1 MANIQTTK
9 DRLLAFLKEEGLSQ
23 GKFERACGL
32 SNGYVNNLKRSV
44 STEKLELISR
54 AYPALN
60 IQWLMTGEGEMF
72 VERFNLAKVMPKSD
86 RSGYEVPLIPVHA
99 FAGSITES
107 LEDAV
112 FADECEKIISPVSS
126 AQWAMAISGDSM
138 EPQFADGSI
147 VFITRINDVA
157 FIPWGH
163 PMILDTENGVLLKN
177 LYPTEDDEYVEAR
190 SNNPKYPAFRI
201 PKSSIRGIYRVIN
214 VSKFFVT
221 M

>member
-147 VFITRINDVA
+147 VFIARINDVA

>member
-177 LYPTEDDEYVEAR
+177 LYPAEDDEYVEAR

>member
-86 RSGYEVPLIPVHA
+86 HSGYEVPLIPVHA

-147 VFITRINDVA
+147 VYFARINDVA

>member
-99 FAGSITES
+99 FAGNITES

>member
-9 DRLLAFLKEEGLSQ
+9 DRLLAFIKEEGLSQ

-32 SNGYVNNLKRSV
+32 SNGYINNLKRSV

-86 RSGYEVPLIPVHA
+86 HSGYEVPLIPVHA

-147 VFITRINDVA
+147 VFIARINDVA

>member
-1 MANIQTTK
+1 MIKQ
-9 DRLLAFLKEEGLSQ
+9 RLKEYLNAKHLSNRE
-23 GKFERACGL
+23 FERMCGL
-32 SNGYVNNLKRSV
+32 SNGLAARLGPTTNPNTLRKISSACDLNLD
-44 STEKLELISR
+44 
-54 AYPALN
+54 
-60 IQWLMTGEGEMF
+60 WLFSGEGEMF

-86 RSGYEVPLIPVHA
+86 HSGYEVPLIPVHA

-147 VFITRINDVA
+147 VFIARINDVA

>member
-54 AYPALN
+54 AYPTLN

-86 RSGYEVPLIPVHA
+86 HSGYEVPLIPVHA